1 MNTISISSISAG
13 DLLTARNGFT
23 RDTVTVRCTDGNSSI
38 VTARHRKN
46 GYEEAFHIGG
56 LDPKVIDKDT
66 LEGFGFRR
74 TPDITSR
81 NLRQWTADYGYGGIM
96 RVTETRTGWKV
107 EFIDGENCA
116 SVRTEHVHE
125 LQHLA
130 RIIAGVE
137 LTLNI

>member
-81 NLRQWTADYGYGGIM
+81 NLRQWTMDYGYGGIM
-96 RVTETRTGWKV
+96 RVTETETGWKV